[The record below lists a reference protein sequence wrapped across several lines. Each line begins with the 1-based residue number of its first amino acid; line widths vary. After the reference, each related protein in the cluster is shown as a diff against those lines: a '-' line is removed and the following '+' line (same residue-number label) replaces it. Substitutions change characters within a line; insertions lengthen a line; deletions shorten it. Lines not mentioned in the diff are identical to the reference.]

1 VASDE
6 QFVDRALRRM
16 YGWMAAC
23 AVLAALVLLIWKGA
37 WHAGGFAIGAVL
49 SILNFHWL
57 KSAVDGLAAHAASQR
72 AAGGPGSAAVSAAN
86 GVRAGRPRSQVRVRR
101 LVAKWLLRYA
111 LIVAAGYV
119 ILKSSVVSLW
129 AFLGGLF
136 VFVAGVLAEMIYE
149 LATGTG
155 N

>member
-1 VASDE
+1 MVSLLVSDE
-6 QFVDRALRRM
+6 QFVDRALLRM
-16 YGWMAAC
+16 YRWMAAC
-23 AVLAALVLLIWKGA
+23 AVLVALVLLIWKGA
-37 WHAGGFAIGAVL
+37 WHAGGFAVGAVL

-57 KSAVDGLAAHAASQR
+57 KAAVDGLAGHVAR
-72 AAGGPGSAAVSAAN
+72 RKPVGT
-86 GVRAGRPRSQVRVRR
+86 RR

-119 ILKSSVVSLW
+119 ILKSSVVSLY

>member
-23 AVLAALVLLIWKGA
+23 AALVALALLIWKGA
-37 WHAGGFAIGAVL
+37 WHAGGFAVGAAL

-57 KSAVDGLAAHAASQR
+57 KSAVDGLAAHI
-72 AAGGPGSAAVSAAN
+72 GGQKP
-86 GVRAGRPRSQVRVRR
+86 VRARR

-111 LIVAAGYV
+111 LIVATGYA
-119 ILKSSVVSLW
+119 ILKSPVVSLS
-129 AFLGGLF
+129 AFLGGLL

>member
-1 VASDE
+1 M
-6 QFVDRALRRM
+6 DRALRRM

-23 AVLAALVLLIWKGA
+23 AVLVALVLLIWKGA

-57 KSAVDGLAAHAASQR
+57 KSAVDGLAAHI
-72 AAGGPGSAAVSAAN
+72 GGQKP
-86 GVRAGRPRSQVRVRR
+86 VRARR

-111 LIVAAGYV
+111 LIVATGYV
-119 ILKSSVVSLW
+119 ILTSSVVSLW

>member
-1 VASDE
+1 M
-6 QFVDRALRRM
+6 DRALRRM

-23 AVLAALVLLIWKGA
+23 AVLVALVLLIWKGA
-37 WHAGGFAIGAVL
+37 WHAGGFAIGAAL

-57 KSAVDGLAAHAASQR
+57 KSAVDGLAAHIGRQK
-72 AAGGPGSAAVSAAN
+72 P
-86 GVRAGRPRSQVRVRR
+86 VRAGR

-111 LIVAAGYV
+111 LIVATGYA
-119 ILKSSVVSLW
+119 ILKSSVVSLS
-129 AFLGGLF
+129 AFLGGLL

>member
-1 VASDE
+1 
-6 QFVDRALRRM
+6 VDRALRRM

-23 AVLAALVLLIWKGA
+23 AVLVALVLLIWKGA

-57 KSAVDGLAAHAASQR
+57 KSAVDGLAAHI
-72 AAGGPGSAAVSAAN
+72 GGQKP
-86 GVRAGRPRSQVRVRR
+86 VRARR

-111 LIVAAGYV
+111 LIVATGYV
-119 ILKSSVVSLW
+119 ILTSSVVSLW

>member
-1 VASDE
+1 VVNSVGGDE

-23 AVLAALVLLIWKGA
+23 AVLVALVLLIWKGA

-57 KSAVDGLAAHAASQR
+57 KSAVDGLAAHIGRQK
-72 AAGGPGSAAVSAAN
+72 P
-86 GVRAGRPRSQVRVRR
+86 VRARR

-111 LIVAAGYV
+111 LIVATGYA
-119 ILKSSVVSLW
+119 ILKSSVVSLS
-129 AFLGGLF
+129 AFLGGLL

>member
-1 VASDE
+1 
-6 QFVDRALRRM
+6 M

-23 AVLAALVLLIWKGA
+23 AVLVALVLLIWKGA

-57 KSAVDGLAAHAASQR
+57 KSAVDGLAAHV
-72 AAGGPGSAAVSAAN
+72 GGQKP
-86 GVRAGRPRSQVRVRR
+86 VRARR

-111 LIVAAGYV
+111 LIVATGYA
-119 ILKSSVVSLW
+119 ILKSSVVSLS
-129 AFLGGLF
+129 AFLGGLL

>member
-23 AVLAALVLLIWKGA
+23 AVLVALVLLIWKGA
-37 WHAGGFAIGAVL
+37 WHAGGFAIGAAL

-57 KSAVDGLAAHAASQR
+57 KSAVDGLAAHVGR
-72 AAGGPGSAAVSAAN
+72 PGSAAVSAAN
-86 GVRAGRPRSQVRVRR
+86 GVRAGRPRSQVRARR

-111 LIVAAGYV
+111 LIVATGYA
-119 ILKSSVVSLW
+119 ILKSSAVSLS
-129 AFLGGLF
+129 AFLGGLL

>member
-1 VASDE
+1 MASDE

-23 AVLAALVLLIWKGA
+23 AVLVALVLLIWEGA
-37 WHAGGFAIGAVL
+37 WHAGGFAIGAAL

-57 KSAVDGLAAHAASQR
+57 KSAVDGLAAHV
-72 AAGGPGSAAVSAAN
+72 GGQKP
-86 GVRAGRPRSQVRVRR
+86 VRARR

-111 LIVAAGYV
+111 LIVAAGYA
-119 ILKSSVVSLW
+119 ILKSSVVSLS
-129 AFLGGLF
+129 AFLGGLL

>member
-1 VASDE
+1 MASDE

-23 AVLAALVLLIWKGA
+23 AVLVALVLLIWKGA
-37 WHAGGFAIGAVL
+37 WHAGGFAIGAAL

-57 KSAVDGLAAHAASQR
+57 KSAVDGLAAHIGRQK
-72 AAGGPGSAAVSAAN
+72 P
-86 GVRAGRPRSQVRVRR
+86 VRAGR

-111 LIVAAGYV
+111 LIVATGYA
-119 ILKSSVVSLW
+119 ILKSSVVSLS
-129 AFLGGLF
+129 AFLGGLL

>member
-1 VASDE
+1 
-6 QFVDRALRRM
+6 M

-23 AVLAALVLLIWKGA
+23 AVLVALALLIWKGA

-57 KSAVDGLAAHAASQR
+57 KAAVDGLAAHVGR
-72 AAGGPGSAAVSAAN
+72 HKP
-86 GVRAGRPRSQVRVRR
+86 VRTRR

-111 LIVAAGYV
+111 LIVATGYV
-119 ILKSSVVSLW
+119 ILRSSAVSLS
-129 AFLGGLF
+129 AFLGGLL